1 MTKVSSNTSL
11 YDLMIRYLEFC
22 EVEKN
27 LSQNTI
33 KMYHFYLMDFADW
46 ASAFLKSENITPADL
61 DNELIKKYRLDL
73 NRRISF
79 KSNEEFK
86 RSTQKTFLVS
96 LRAFLKYLIVEEGLD
111 IISPEKILLGKAE
124 ERVPKVLDEKQ
135 LKKLF
140 EVQDLNKK
148 SGLRD
153 RAILE
158 TLFSTGMRVSELI
171 KLDIED
177 INLDSREF
185 TVVGKGRKVRTVY
198 LSDSAISWL
207 RRYLSTRNDSYK
219 PLFLRYSGKR
229 MEEQD
234 FDGES
239 LRLTVRSVQRLVKK
253 YVLRAG
259 IAVDATP
266 HTLRHTFATGLLSEG
281 ADLRSVQELLGHS
294 NVSTTQIYTHI
305 TNKQLRDVH
314 SKFHKD
320 VVETEE

>member
-1 MTKVSSNTSL
+1 MSKVSSQTSL
-11 YDLMIRYLEFC
+11 NDLMIRYLEFC

-171 KLDIED
+171 KLDIDD
-177 INLDSREF
+177 INLDSGEF

-320 VVETEE
+320 VV